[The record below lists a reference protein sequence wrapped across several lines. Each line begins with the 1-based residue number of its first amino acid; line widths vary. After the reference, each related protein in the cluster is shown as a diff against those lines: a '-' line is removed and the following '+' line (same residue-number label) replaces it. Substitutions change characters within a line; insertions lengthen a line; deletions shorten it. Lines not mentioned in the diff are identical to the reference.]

1 MKNQEIR
8 QFLQEKHNS
17 FANVVNSLPEADF
30 LYAPPGKW
38 SSGQQLDHVRRSVRP
53 LVLALRLPKG
63 ILRLLFGT
71 ANRPSKSY
79 EELVQKYQ
87 SKLEQAVTPPAP
99 FRPDVIAFQGRNTVQ
114 TALQT
119 TVRSVINALEHW
131 SEEDLDRYILPHP
144 LLGKITVREM
154 MYFTIY
160 HAQHHEN
167 LVKSYLA
174 KR

>member
-1 MKNQEIR
+1 MEKNFILTE
-8 QFLQEKHNS
+8 LLEKHQQ
-17 FANVVNSLPEADF
+17 FTAYVLSLPEADF

-38 SSGQQLDHVRRSVRP
+38 SSGQQLDHVKRSIRP

-79 EELVQKYQ
+79 EELVKKYQ

-99 FRPDVIAFQGRNTVQ
+99 FRPDVIAFQGRNRVQ

-119 TVRSVINALEHW
+119 TVRSVINALERW